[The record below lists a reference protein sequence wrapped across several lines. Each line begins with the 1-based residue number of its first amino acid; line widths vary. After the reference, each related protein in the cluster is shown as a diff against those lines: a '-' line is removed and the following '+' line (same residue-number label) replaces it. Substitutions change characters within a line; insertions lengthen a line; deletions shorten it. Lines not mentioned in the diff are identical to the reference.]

1 MKKVAGHKIGRSI
14 EGLNAYC
21 VCTKVIL
28 AKYDITET
36 FLNNLTTAVKQMNVS
51 GIYLLDQDFTTGIT
65 GSFEKEKFKDN
76 LIEKEGFL
84 FESQEQI
91 YHQAN

>member
-1 MKKVAGHKIGRSI
+1 
-14 EGLNAYC
+14 
-21 VCTKVIL
+21 
-28 AKYDITET
+28 
-36 FLNNLTTAVKQMNVS
+36 MNVS

-91 YHQAN
+91 YHQTN